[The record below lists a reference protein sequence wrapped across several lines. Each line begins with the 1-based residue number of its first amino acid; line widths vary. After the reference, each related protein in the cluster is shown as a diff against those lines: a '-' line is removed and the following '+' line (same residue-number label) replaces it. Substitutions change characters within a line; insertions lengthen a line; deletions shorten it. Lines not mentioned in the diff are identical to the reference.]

1 MGREHHGPD
10 DAMALSSVMDATVA
24 PESIDLALVVRAR
37 KGDAQAFERLL
48 EARFWRLGRLA
59 LSITGNQ
66 ADADDAIQIGCLRAW
81 RDLPRLREP
90 NRFDGW
96 LWRIV
101 VNSCRNVV
109 RDRRRLTVHEITAA
123 HDTLLE
129 RSVPSGPGPG
139 ESLPDN
145 DAIQRAFA
153 RLDHDKRA
161 ILVLHHVD
169 ERPIS
174 EIAAILGIP
183 EGTAKWRL
191 HAARQ
196 ALERTFE
203 AEDR

>member
-1 MGREHHGPD
+1 MAAFTVI
-10 DAMALSSVMDATVA
+10 DAAVALD
-24 PESIDLALVVRAR
+24 SIDVALVLRAR

-48 EARFWRLGRLA
+48 EPRFWRLGRLA

-66 ADADDAIQIGCLRAW
+66 ADADDAIQIGCLKAW
-81 RDLPRLREP
+81 RELARLRDP
-90 NRFDGW
+90 ARFDVW

-109 RDRRRLTVHEITAA
+109 RGRRRMTVHEITVDEEQGLWQSPA
-123 HDTLLE
+123 
-129 RSVPSGPGPG
+129 GPGPG
-139 ESLPDN
+139 DGMSDA

-169 ERPIS
+169 DRSIS
-174 EIAAILGIP
+174 EIAAIFGIP

-196 ALERTFE
+196 ALERTLE
-203 AEDR
+203 AEYR